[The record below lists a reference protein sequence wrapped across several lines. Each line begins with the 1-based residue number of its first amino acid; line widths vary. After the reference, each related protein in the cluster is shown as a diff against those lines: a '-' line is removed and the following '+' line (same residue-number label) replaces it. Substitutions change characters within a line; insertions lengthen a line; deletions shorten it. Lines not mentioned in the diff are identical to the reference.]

1 MLTDEVLKRYAIS
14 PVDLP
19 SAAWLAGAAAGL
31 EVSVQRSPQWLWKPF
46 IEDLLDL
53 LVHHGNIVPADPGT
67 SPKFGGGA
75 IGSAYDALGGY
86 VSIMGEF
93 CPEGLYF
100 KVSLAR
106 QADVARLLSP
116 GHVYI
121 SSGEIVIPPHEI
133 PAFLRL
139 VPIHGPL
146 SDTIVEEALV

>member
-1 MLTDEVLKRYAIS
+1 MLTDEVLKRFAIQ

-31 EVSVQRSPQWLWKPF
+31 EVRKHRSPQWMWKPF

-53 LVHHGNIVPADPGT
+53 MVHHGGLEPANPGT
-67 SPKFGGGA
+67 SPDFGDGA

-86 VSIMGEF
+86 VSVMGEF

-100 KVSLAR
+100 KVPIEC
-106 QADVARLLSP
+106 QADVARLLSSR
-116 GHVYI
+116 HLFV
-121 SSGEIVIPPHEI
+121 SSGEIVIPPYEI
-133 PAFLRL
+133 PLFLRL

-146 SDTIVEEALV
+146 SDTIVEEALI

>member
-1 MLTDEVLKRYAIS
+1 MLTDEVLKRFAIS

-19 SAAWLAGAAAGL
+19 NAAWLAGAAAGL
-31 EVSVQRSPQWLWKPF
+31 EASNHRSPQWLWGSF

-53 LVHHGNIVPADPGT
+53 MVHHGAIVPAAPGT
-67 SPKFGGGA
+67 SPDFGDGA

-86 VSIMGEF
+86 VSVMGEF

-100 KVSLAR
+100 KVPLER
-106 QADVARLLSP
+106 QKEVARLLSSR
-116 GHVYI
+116 HVYV

-133 PAFLRL
+133 PSFLRL

-146 SDTIVEEALV
+146 SDTIVEEALA

>member
-1 MLTDEVLKRYAIS
+1 MLADELLKRHAIS

-31 EVSVQRSPQWLWKPF
+31 EVNNHRSPRWLWEPF

-53 LVHHGNIVPADPGT
+53 LVYHGNIEPAEPGT
-67 SPKFGGGA
+67 SPNFGDGA

-86 VSIMGEF
+86 VSITGEF

-100 KVSLAR
+100 KVPLER
-106 QADVARLLSP
+106 QKDVARLLSP
-116 GHVYI
+116 GHVYV
-121 SSGEIVIPPHEI
+121 SSGEIVIPPHEV
-133 PAFLRL
+133 PSFLRL

-146 SDTIVEEALV
+146 SDTIDEEALI

>member
-1 MLTDEVLKRYAIS
+1 MLTDDVLKRHAIS

-31 EVSVQRSPQWLWKPF
+31 EVNSHRSPQWLWAPF
-46 IEDLLDL
+46 IEDLMDL
-53 LVHHGNIVPADPGT
+53 LVHHGNIEPAEPGS
-67 SPKFGGGA
+67 SPKFGDGA

-86 VSIMGEF
+86 VSITGEF

-100 KVSLAR
+100 KVPLDR
-106 QADVARLLSP
+106 QKAVARLLSS
-116 GHVYI
+116 GHVYV

-133 PAFLRL
+133 LAFLRL

-146 SDTIVEEALV
+146 SDTIVEEALI

>member
-1 MLTDEVLKRYAIS
+1 MLTDEVLKRHAIS

-31 EVSVQRSPQWLWKPF
+31 EVNTHRSPQWLWEPF

-53 LVHHGNIVPADPGT
+53 LVHHGNIEPAEPGT
-67 SPKFGGGA
+67 SPKFGDGA

-86 VSIMGEF
+86 VSISGEF

-100 KVSLAR
+100 KVPLER
-106 QADVARLLSP
+106 QKDVARLLSP
-116 GHVYI
+116 GHAYI
-121 SSGEIVIPPHEI
+121 SSGEIVIPLDEI

-146 SDTIVEEALV
+146 SDAIVEEALV